1 MFIPKRIIFE
11 KNALNYEMGKNIY
24 EKFIPGINFFDE
36 IITIVAIFK
45 ILSNIKAF
53 QHFKLEKKIIRYL
66 SMILLIGCLSTLI
79 YHVQPQFGGIW
90 RDFLAVSKFPICYF
104 AFLPE
109 KKYNNKNVINS
120 MQIIEE
126 D

>member
-1 MFIPKRIIFE
+1 MNTLFYLLFIFLITE
-11 KNALNYEMGKNIY
+11 NIY

-109 KKYNNKNVINS
+109 KK
-120 MQIIEE
+120 
-126 D
+126 